1 MTIVNAEPRSGDK
14 INQRARENHAASAA
28 SKSVITAALRRTSKV
43 LDRALPSHLSQP
55 CQAGGFLAE
64 TEITMRLQALLAT
77 TALAFLATGVALAQD
92 QGQGGGWGSPQ
103 GGQDDFGMGGG
114 QGGQVL
120 TCYPQGG
127 AGPSGAMTMVCYRT
141 ASGQSGAQSDSDMPF
156 RNEMGSPSGSDEA
169 VRTGSVKRPNARGSD
184 DKGSSNQ
191 GQQ

>member
-1 MTIVNAEPRSGDK
+1 
-14 INQRARENHAASAA
+14 
-28 SKSVITAALRRTSKV
+28 
-43 LDRALPSHLSQP
+43 
-55 CQAGGFLAE
+55 
-64 TEITMRLQALLAT
+64 MRLQALLAT

-92 QGQGGGWGSPQ
+92 QGQGGGGKQFGANQGGGWGSPQ
-103 GGQDDFGMGGG
+103 GGG

-169 VRTGSVKRPNARGSD
+169 VRTGSVKRPTAGESD
-184 DKGSSNQ
+184 DKGSGNQ
-191 GQQ
+191 GQH